1 MKTPISFKSLNLVCK
16 QNTFWNVKRDIQR
29 RENTAIDA
37 GSKSSTLEMIATW
50 CLKHSTI
57 TPDSGP
63 KLPSVT
69 FHKVI
74 FLEKGEKAG
83 G

>member
-1 MKTPISFKSLNLVCK
+1 MEGLPH
-16 QNTFWNVKRDIQR
+16 
-29 RENTAIDA
+29 IDA
-37 GSKSSTLEMIATW
+37 GSKSLTLEMIATW

-69 FHKVI
+69 FRKVI